1 MAKDT
6 LAWFKLNREAA
17 EGRHGLLDIAKG
29 LEKSPAIARVFPA
42 AADRKKLGEVKVQVA
57 QGPGYAYVDDDDGT
71 LIWSRDYLATGEKLS
86 IYLDFIHEL
95 CHVRQLREGADL
107 YDKKYA
113 YVDRPTE
120 IEAYQ
125 VAVEEARRLGLDDVW
140 IFEYLH
146 VEWVTAKE
154 HERLA
159 KACGV
164 DKPKKK
170 AA

>member
-1 MAKDT
+1 MAEDK
-6 LAWFKLNREAA
+6 LSWFKLNRKAA
-17 EGRHGLLDIAKG
+17 EGRHGLLSIAGG
-29 LEKSPAIARVFPA
+29 LDKSPALARVFPA
-42 AADRKKLGEVKVQVA
+42 TADRKRLDEVKVQVA

-71 LIWSRDYLATGEKLS
+71 LVLSRDYLATGDKVSL
-86 IYLDFIHEL
+86 YLDFLHEL
-95 CHVRQLREGADL
+95 CHVRQFREGQDL
-107 YDKKYA
+107 YNKKYA

-125 VAVEEARRLGLDDVW
+125 VAVEEARRLGMDEAT

-146 VEWVTAKE
+146 VEWVTKKE

-164 DKPKKK
+164 EKPKKGT
-170 AA
+170 

>member
-1 MAKDT
+1 MPKDP
-6 LAWFKLNREAA
+6 LAWFKLNRAA
-17 EGRHGLLDIAKG
+17 PEGRHELLTVAPG
-29 LEKSPAIARVFPA
+29 LEKSPAILRVFPSEA
-42 AADRKKLGEVKVQVA
+42 ERKRLNEVKVQVA

-71 LIWSRDYLATGEKLS
+71 LVWSRDYLATGEKLS

-95 CHVRQLREGADL
+95 CHVRQFREGKDL
-107 YDKKYA
+107 YDKRYS

-125 VAVEEARRLGLDDVW
+125 VAVEEARRLGLDDAW
-140 IFEYLH
+140 LFEYLH

-154 HERLA
+154 HARLA

-164 DKPKKK
+164 QAPKKP
-170 AA
+170 A

>member
-1 MAKDT
+1 MAQDP
-6 LAWFKLNREAA
+6 LHWFKLNRQAP
-17 EGRHGLLDIAKG
+17 EGRHPLLEVAGG
-29 LEKSPAIARVFPA
+29 LEKSPAIPRVFPSA
-42 AADRKKLGEVKVQVA
+42 RDRARLKEVVVQVA

-95 CHVRQLREGADL
+95 CHVRQFREGKDL
-107 YDKKYA
+107 YNKRYA

-125 VAVEEARRLGLDDVW
+125 VAVEEARRLGKTDRW

-146 VEWVTAKE
+146 VEWVTKKE

-164 DKPKKK
+164 PSPK
-170 AA
+170 A